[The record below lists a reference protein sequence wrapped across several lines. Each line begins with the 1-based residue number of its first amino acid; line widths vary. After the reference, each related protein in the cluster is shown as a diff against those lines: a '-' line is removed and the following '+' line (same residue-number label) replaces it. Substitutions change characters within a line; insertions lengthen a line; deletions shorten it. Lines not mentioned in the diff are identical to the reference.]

1 MPIQWRAYVNN
12 LTTPPSYYPR
22 AIPISVLNLDDIV
35 SNINAEEPD
44 IHEDDI
50 RIVLELWANIVKEEL
65 LAGNI
70 LEQDNFITFRMKI
83 RQTLYAPLEEV
94 RKSSLDVETV
104 ISGDLFGDIKDAT
117 SFERID
123 DVEKAPIIEWTQDS
137 ITELIDYVHNLN
149 GLVIKGKNLRLADD
163 ETSGAYIRDSEG
175 IEYKQERLSLNNHSS
190 LIFTPVFP
198 VGDGPAGAASV
209 ERELVIRTK
218 YTPDGTLRE
227 SVYSL
232 PIRTL
237 NPISISNI
245 KSFISGDQT
254 GGVVSV
260 LNQTIGENESARIF
274 SWLDEFS
281 DLFMWA
287 EHDGV
292 TGEPVYVESAG
303 SQELEVTAGKT
314 ITINIDDYD
323 TLVENTELYGDVMR
337 EVVSLDLGEE
347 YLVPFPDTGQ
357 TTQYRTGDDADYGYD
372 VTDYDNTDG
381 HAGLSYTKLDASG
394 LELPPTAGSWEYVRD
409 NRTNLIYRLNE
420 GSGSWSKAQSDA
432 AAFSGLGLTWR
443 VPNIKELVFL
453 LSFNKNNDMS
463 DAMLGYVNNN
473 GYWWSSTENAHT
485 PSWAW
490 LVDVD
495 WGDTYS
501 EVSKNENGVDFIFCT
516 GTELTANLVD
526 NGNGTVTDINSY
538 LMWTKSAFGTVTS
551 PENKNWNEAVDA
563 CLALETGGFTDWR
576 LPNAKELHSILD
588 VYSPYQPFDSGP
600 FEIAPTDNFLWTA
613 TTDSAGSSYAWSL
626 DTYAGETWA
635 KGKGNRS
642 GYNALAVRDI

>member
-1 MPIQWRAYVNN
+1 MAIQWRAYVNN

-22 AIPISVLNLDDIV
+22 AIPISVLDLDDIV

-50 RIVLELWANIVKEEL
+50 RIVLELWADIVKEEL

-70 LEQDNFITFRMKI
+70 LELDNFITFRMKI
-83 RQTLYAPLEEV
+83 RQTLYAPLEEI

-137 ITELIDYVHNLN
+137 ITGLIDYVHNLN
-149 GLVIKGKNLRLADD
+149 GLVVKGKNLRLAD
-163 ETSGAYIRDSEG
+163 TGTCGAYIRDSEG
-175 IEYKQERLSLNNHSS
+175 VEYKQERLSLNNHSK

-209 ERELVIRTK
+209 ERELVIRTQ
-218 YTPDGTLRE
+218 YTTDGTLRE
-227 SVYSL
+227 SVYQL

-245 KSFISGDQT
+245 KSFISGTQT
-254 GGVVSV
+254 GGVVSI

-274 SWLDEFS
+274 SWIDEFN

-292 TGEPVYVESAG
+292 TGEPVYVESSG
-303 SQELEVTAGKT
+303 NQVLEVTAGKT
-314 ITINIDDYD
+314 ITINVDDYD
-323 TLVENTELYGDVMR
+323 TLIENTVLYGDVMR
-337 EVVSLDLGEE
+337 EVVNLDLGSG
-347 YLVPFPDTGQ
+347 YIVPFPDTGQ

-372 VTDYDNTDG
+372 VTDYDDTDG

-394 LELPPTAGSWEYVRD
+394 IELPPTAGSWEYVRD
-409 NRTNLIYRLNE
+409 NRTNLIYKLNA
-420 GSGSWSKAQSDA
+420 GSGNWAKAQSDA
-432 AAFSGLGLTWR
+432 AAFSGLGMTWR

-453 LSFNKNNDMS
+453 LSFNKDNDMC
-463 DAMLGYVNNN
+463 DDMLGYVNNN

-490 LVDVD
+490 IVDVD
-495 WGDTYS
+495 WGETYS
-501 EVSKNENGVDFIFCT
+501 EVSKNDTDVDIIFCT
-516 GTELTANLVD
+516 GTELTTDFID
-526 NGNGTVTDINSY
+526 NGNGTITDVNSY
-538 LMWTKSAFGTVTS
+538 LMWTKSAFGTIFF
-551 PENKNWNEAVDA
+551 PEDKNWNEAIDA

-576 LPNAKELHSILD
+576 LPNVKELLSILD
-588 VYSPYQPFDSGP
+588 VYSPYQPFTNGP
-600 FEIAPTDNFLWTA
+600 FNIPVTDNFLWTA
-613 TTDSAGSSYAWSL
+613 TTDSTGSSYAWAFDL
-626 DTYAGETWA
+626 YAGETWA
-635 KGKGNRS
+635 RPKSIRS
-642 GYNALAVRDI
+642 EYNALAVRDI